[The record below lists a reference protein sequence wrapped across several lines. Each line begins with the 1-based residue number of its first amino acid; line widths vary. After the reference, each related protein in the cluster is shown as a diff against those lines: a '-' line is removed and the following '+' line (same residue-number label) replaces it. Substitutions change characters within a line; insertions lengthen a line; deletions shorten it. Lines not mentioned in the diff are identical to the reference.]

1 MCYMQVPSKD
11 DPLVLTNQWCGHV
24 REGEGYKR
32 TTTKW
37 PYFKTSDNVFGR
49 MLKSVTDKFLSDS
62 AVRRQLHNADT
73 NLVES
78 HHNTQVSMVPQGK
91 RTFSGQAGIYSVCM
105 QNAATRTN
113 EGHNFVPLIIEG
125 CGLPVPFS
133 VLEHAR
139 TMDMRQHG
147 DTKRKRTRIAKGHKK
162 RRKLNINKN
171 FRMKSL
177 DQWRYTSNIDI
188 ESDIESESSDGDSE
202 QDEIDQANAGVA
214 TGSETRRVELE
225 DYMDRIQEA
234 GFDVNDLRARFP
246 LPHEVGR
253 S

>member
-1 MCYMQVPSKD
+1 MQVPSKD

-37 PYFKTSDNVFGR
+37 PYFKTSDNVFSR

-139 TMDMRQHG
+139 TMDTRQHG
-147 DTKRKRTRIAKGHKK
+147 DTKRKRTRIAKGHTK

-171 FRMKSL
+171 KPMKSL
-177 DQWRYTSNIDI
+177 ARWTYAANIDI
-188 ESDIESESSDGDSE
+188 ESDIDIDSSESSDGDIE
-202 QDEIDQANAGVA
+202 QDEIDQVNAGVA
-214 TGSETRRVELE
+214 TGSQRRRMALE
-225 DYMDRIQEA
+225 EYMDQIE
-234 GFDVNDLRARFP
+234 
-246 LPHEVGR
+246 
-253 S
+253 